1 MKYTVIGDE
10 AILELTRDD
19 LRALLAKLDDD
30 ADCTMV
36 THDDNAVWKVIDIV
50 AVEDDKPV
58 EAYRFPAIIDVPDL
72 VDRGE

>member
-30 ADCTMV
+30 TDHTLV

-58 EAYRFPAIIDVPDL
+58 EAYRFPVIVDVPDL

>member
-1 MKYTVIGDE
+1 MIGDE

-30 ADCTMV
+30 TDHTLV
-36 THDDNAVWKVIDIV
+36 THDDNAVWKVIEVV
-50 AVEDDKPV
+50 AAEDCVKPS
-58 EAYRFPAIIDVPDL
+58 AIGTFPAIDVPDL